1 MRISLEERDVT
12 QEFIDKIKKLQSI
25 GADTNKLVKSDTIE
39 SLAKKSGIS
48 VEQLIE
54 VGLNPSENIGTSKN
68 NIAKAYR
75 GNSKRVPPTK
85 EQAEELENLGISLE
99 KKVTREKIKTV
110 ISEQKQAGKIE
121 ENSKIDETFNE
132 NFRNAESSKIKEH
145 GVR

>member
-1 MRISLEERDVT
+1 M
-12 QEFIDKIKKLQSI
+12 
-25 GADTNKLVKSDTIE
+25 
-39 SLAKKSGIS
+39 
-48 VEQLIE
+48 
-54 VGLNPSENIGTSKN
+54 GLNPSENIGTSKN